1 MKAEEERHAILKDK
15 LKVKKK
21 AAIISKANKRSAQAQ
36 KSVTTREEQA
46 TFIASNAAVSA
57 VGTALVVGSDGD
69 DHHHDDNDN
78 DDNTHH
84 TQEDTLDDNDDNVD
98 GDDQNNETVDDM
110 LDGDFSLT
118 DIFAF
123 FMSAITIVSSFCC
136 ARGSSAVNQT
146 VMSMASKRDVRA
158 SNSSITADTKRG
170 GGSTTAGRSAK
181 GKDSI
186 ASIYKLA
193 SENSSKIVV
202 SNLPMTVQTFSALS
216 LFVVIVSFW
225 LFYIAQFGFNHSA
238 ETTLSI
244 VFVWLFNQAFS
255 FFVVEP
261 ILTGVNVILTFVV
274 LPALLPSILWI
285 PNVGSAV
292 AGKVACDLANKD
304 GRSVLSGRMENLT
317 LVRAAGAASM
327 LSPEASVVAYG
338 LGAVLSAT
346 MSRIGGESLLQQ
358 RNRRAAGSD
367 SDHTNNDAF
376 SALTETQRNDLIVRR
391 YVLAQLNAAEKA
403 QRRKNNLAKR
413 LVISVSA
420 SRTLKDRVVGRE
432 TKNRRRNENTNN
444 PRVVVQN
451 NEDESKKQLSIC
463 GICGEF
469 ERRDDDV
476 NDENNN
482 VDYCMCSNG
491 NSSRSSDDDDIDVV
505 DNDLNRQQRMDDP
518 IIRSQCTICG
528 EDEKLFENEEG
539 EYCTCNVEL

>member
-1 MKAEEERHAILKDK
+1 
-15 LKVKKK
+15 
-21 AAIISKANKRSAQAQ
+21 
-36 KSVTTREEQA
+36 
-46 TFIASNAAVSA
+46 
-57 VGTALVVGSDGD
+57 
-69 DHHHDDNDN
+69 
-78 DDNTHH
+78 
-84 TQEDTLDDNDDNVD
+84 
-98 GDDQNNETVDDM
+98 
-110 LDGDFSLT
+110 
-118 DIFAF
+118 
-123 FMSAITIVSSFCC
+123 
-136 ARGSSAVNQT
+136 
-146 VMSMASKRDVRA
+146 
-158 SNSSITADTKRG
+158 
-170 GGSTTAGRSAK
+170 
-181 GKDSI
+181 
-186 ASIYKLA
+186 
-193 SENSSKIVV
+193 
-202 SNLPMTVQTFSALS
+202 
-216 LFVVIVSFW
+216 
-225 LFYIAQFGFNHSA
+225 
-238 ETTLSI
+238 
-244 VFVWLFNQAFS
+244 VWLFNQAFS

-261 ILTGVNVILTFVV
+261 MLTGVNVILTFVV

-285 PNVGSAV
+285 PNVGAAV

-367 SDHTNNDAF
+367 NDHTDDDAF

-432 TKNRRRNENTNN
+432 TKNRRRNENTN

-451 NEDESKKQLSIC
+451 NEEKSKKPIC

-469 ERRDDDV
+469 ERQGDDI
-476 NDENNN
+476 NDESNN
-482 VDYCMCSNG
+482 VDYCMCN
-491 NSSRSSDDDDIDVV
+491 SRSSRDDGNDI
-505 DNDLNRQQRMDDP
+505 NRQRMDEP

-528 EDEKLFENEEG
+528 EDEKLFEDEEG
-539 EYCTCNVEL
+539 DFCTCNVEL